1 MRSANIDAREALA
14 RISVDVMRLV
24 DSEEEAE
31 GMVLKA
37 GAIRGYGGL

>member
-24 DSEEEAE
+24 DSEEE